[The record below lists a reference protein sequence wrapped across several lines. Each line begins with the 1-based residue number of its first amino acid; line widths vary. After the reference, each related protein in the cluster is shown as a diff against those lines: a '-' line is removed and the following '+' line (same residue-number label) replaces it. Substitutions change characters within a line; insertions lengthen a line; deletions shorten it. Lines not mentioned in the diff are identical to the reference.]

1 MIMAGGPELAI
12 YVGEDIGRIDPR
24 SINWRDSVLYSTSSK
39 GKLASLNNLIGVFE
53 VAIDAEGNFSKKA
66 WEWNL
71 LLVY

>member
-24 SINWRDSVLYSTSSK
+24 IINWRDSVLCSTSSK

>member
-1 MIMAGGPELAI
+1 MVGGSELAI
-12 YVGEDIGRIDPR
+12 YVGEDIGRIDPSR

-53 VAIDAEGNFSKKA
+53 VVIDAEGNLSKKA
-66 WEWNL
+66 WEWKL